1 MSRVSIKAGI
11 VVLLGVILWMG
22 LFSTGMAQQLKI
34 GYVDVIRLKKE
45 YKEYV
50 AAEAKYEK
58 MMAVWQAQADSMQN
72 AMKDIADKLEKP
84 SPMLTEQGKSD
95 LRDKLVAKQNEYQLF
110 ANQVMGQ
117 DGEAA
122 QKEAELSKPL
132 IDKINTV
139 IKLIAL
145 KGNYT
150 FVLDS
155 TAGSVVYANEA
166 NDLTDQVLAELNK

>member
-34 GYVDVIRLKKE
+34 GYVDVVRLKKE

>member
-1 MSRVSIKAGI
+1 MSELFIKAGRVI
-11 VVLLGVILWMG
+11 LLGMILWMG
-22 LFSTGMAQQLKI
+22 FFSTGVAQQLKI
-34 GYVDVIRLKKE
+34 GYVDVVRLKKE

-50 AAEAKYEK
+50 AAEARYAK
-58 MMAVWQAQADSMQN
+58 MMEVWQAKADSMQS

-145 KGNYT
+145 KGNYS

-155 TAGSVVYANEA
+155 TAGSVIYASESF
-166 NDLTDQVLAELNK
+166 DLTDEVLVELNK